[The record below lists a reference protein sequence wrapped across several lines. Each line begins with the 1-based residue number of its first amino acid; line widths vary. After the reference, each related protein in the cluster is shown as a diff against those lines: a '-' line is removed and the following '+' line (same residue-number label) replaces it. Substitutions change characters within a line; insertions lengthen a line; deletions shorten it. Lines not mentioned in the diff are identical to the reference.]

1 MKYTAPTILTA
12 KSAGVA
18 IQSGTDVNAKMQQIQ
33 LDSAFPQPRLSTT
46 AAYEADE

>member
-1 MKYTAPTILTA
+1 MKYTAPSILTA

-18 IQSGTDVNAKMQQIQ
+18 IQTGTNVNAKMQHIQ
-33 LDSAFPQPRLSTT
+33 LDSAFPQPLPSTT